1 MSHKGHLVF
10 DCDGTLISSQN
21 SILEALRVLMAEIQA
36 REVTIQEAR
45 AAYHPDMLT
54 CAKGLGVDVSDQ
66 KLLERLSARWIEL
79 CQSVA
84 AHGHVAYPGVPEM
97 IKTLAERGHDVFVWT
112 ARDRRSTREIMVKLG
127 LSPYILDMRCM
138 DDTTPKPHP
147 QGIVEL
153 VGDAHKGDVLVIGDS
168 LTDIQG
174 ARAFGACSVAA
185 LWGDHVERD
194 TLARAGADF
203 FAHSPGE
210 CVEIIEKYLSGD
222 SDA

>member
-21 SILEALRVLMAEIQA
+21 AILEALRILMGELES
-36 REVTIQEAR
+36 REVTLDEAR

-54 CAKGLGVDVSDQ
+54 CARGLGVDVSDEA
-66 KLLERLSARWIEL
+66 LLERLAKRWIEL
-79 CQSVA
+79 CQTVA
-84 AHGHVAYPGVPEM
+84 AQGHVAFEGVAEM
-97 IKTLAERGHDVFVWT
+97 LKTLNSRGHDIYVWT
-112 ARDRRSTREIMVKLG
+112 ARDRRSTREIMIKLG

-153 VGDAHKGDVLVIGDS
+153 VGDAPKGDVLVIGDS

-174 ARAFGACSVAA
+174 ARSFGAHSIAA
-185 LWGDHVERD
+185 LWADHVERD

-203 FAHSPGE
+203 FANSPGE
-210 CVEIIEKYLSGD
+210 CVEIIEKYLRGEI
-222 SDA
+222 DA